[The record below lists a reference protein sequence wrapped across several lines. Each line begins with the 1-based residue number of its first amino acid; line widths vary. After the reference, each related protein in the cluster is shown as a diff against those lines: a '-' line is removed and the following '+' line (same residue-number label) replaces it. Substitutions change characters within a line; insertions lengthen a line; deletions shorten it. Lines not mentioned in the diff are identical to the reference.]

1 MLGGMRFKRGKK
13 PVTKPKLNQPP
24 KTPKKQDVRPVAKK
38 QAIIK
43 PTKEIKQS
51 PNPYERFLKN
61 NKPASIEDLTKYF
74 ELRTSRFS
82 TRFTAGV
89 AVALSL
95 FALLLTTYYQAIQQS
110 ISIDR
115 LVLGNIVSGVFVG
128 AAITL
133 MVFLWKNLAAMSDS
147 NFDKHFGWYLEA
159 KSHFKTSQQSP
170 ILEAVEINPNPPQ
183 VEETEAAEETDI
195 TDESNNLEDSEE
207 LRKFLSKL
215 ESAAGSA

>member
-1 MLGGMRFKRGKK
+1 M
-13 PVTKPKLNQPP
+13 
-24 KTPKKQDVRPVAKK
+24 AKK

-95 FALLLTTYYQAIQQS
+95 FALLLTAYYQAIQQS

-170 ILEAVEINPNPPQ
+170 ILEAAEINPNPPQ
-183 VEETEAAEETDI
+183 VEEIEAAEETDI